1 VTPPRPVCDD
11 RNVDHGHEELPGR
24 RLPSFA
30 RALARGRRG
39 HVPAHALPP
48 AERHKPKRTRNGRKP
63 KRHAVHDRVRTAT
76 VLGARRALSKLRQ
89 WALRTSPVLRI
100 PDVADMLVI
109 HESVWQRGARMA
121 ATPAFGVA
129 TVAYL
134 VGAVVV
140 VGAMSSPTPTDG
152 PTTHNAGIDPLTA
165 PAAVS
170 DGASSSRRPD
180 EREDAVPALHI
191 DPQSFAALQ
200 RTLSDLDKQADQGQP
215 KYRQQGVD
223 QADIPASDTALPEAS
238 VVAPPP
244 DAVADPNAQTA
255 DTPAAHTPAPEAS
268 AVAPPPDAVANPNGQ
283 TGGAVSQPP
292 LGPLPGPAA

>member
-1 VTPPRPVCDD
+1 MRIELTTRRRPPR
-11 RNVDHGHEELPGR
+11 
-24 RLPSFA
+24 
-30 RALARGRRG
+30 RRG

-48 AERHKPKRTRNGRKP
+48 AERHKPKRTRNRRKP
-63 KRHAVHDRVRTAT
+63 KWHAVHDRVRTAT
-76 VLGARRALSKLRQ
+76 VLGARRALSRLRQ
-89 WALRTSPVLRI
+89 WALRTSPVPRT

-109 HESVWQRGARMA
+109 HESVGQRSARMA
-121 ATPAFGVA
+121 RTPAFGIA

-134 VGAVVV
+134 AGAVVV
-140 VGAMSSPTPTDG
+140 VGAMNSPTPTDG
-152 PTTHNAGIDPLTA
+152 PTTHNAGIEPLTA

-215 KYRQQGVD
+215 KYRQQRVD
-223 QADIPASDTALPEAS
+223 QAVIPASAPALPEAL
-238 VVAPPP
+238 
-244 DAVADPNAQTA
+244 
-255 DTPAAHTPAPEAS
+255 
-268 AVAPPPDAVANPNGQ
+268 AVAPPPDAIADPNAQ

-292 LGPLPGPAA
+292 VGPLPGPAA